1 MEVLYV
7 TPFQGWIHV
16 LLLIPGRC
24 PGMLARNGGV
34 YHALSGLHFRPPL
47 ACLAVQSNQCSSGAP
62 SAARII
68 RGSSFVVFRCR
79 GDN

>member
-7 TPFQGWIHV
+7 TPFQGWIHI

-24 PGMLARNGGV
+24 PGMLTRNGGV
-34 YHALSGLHFRPPL
+34 YHALSGAHFR
-47 ACLAVQSNQCSSGAP
+47 SSWRLGGSILSVFA